1 MSHIEAKDDG
11 SHLVRTTYSVLLDT
25 KGQSTVEYALV
36 LFAFLAIVVALSR
49 VVSYAGDGRLYATI
63 IGSGSHSLEGDVLS
77 VFQDVLLY

>member
-1 MSHIEAKDDG
+1 MSHVEAKDDG
-11 SHLVRTTYSVLLDT
+11 SHLVQATRGVLYDA

-49 VVSYAGDGRLYATI
+49 VVSYAGDGRLYTTI
-63 IGSGSHSLEGDVLS
+63 IGSGSHSLESDVLS

>member
-1 MSHIEAKDDG
+1 MSHMEAKDYG
-11 SHLVRTTYSVLLDT
+11 SHDVQTTCGVLFDT